1 MYAQSPC
8 QEGTTLANRSDD
20 EELVAMVD
28 GRDYPWKALGAR
40 IRAARLGAAL
50 TQKQLAYLVGV
61 APNTVWAWEAG
72 RMKPVHDNLVEIAF
86 HCATGVR
93 ELEGRDVVISE
104 LRKEAEVS
112 FRDAVDDLPDEDVES
127 IQEFIRFVRRQRHER
142 KRGER

>member
-1 MYAQSPC
+1 M
-8 QEGTTLANRSDD
+8 TD
-20 EELVAMVD
+20 ER
-28 GRDYPWKALGAR
+28 GYRWKELGAR
-40 IRAARLGAAL
+40 IRKARIGAGL
-50 TQKQLAYLVGV
+50 TQKQLADRVGV

-86 HCATGVR
+86 HCDTGVR

-112 FRDAVDDLPDEDVES
+112 FRDAVDDLPDEDVQS
-127 IQEFIRFVRRQRHER
+127 IQEFISFVRAQRHRR

>member
-1 MYAQSPC
+1 M
-8 QEGTTLANRSDD
+8 TDD
-20 EELVAMVD
+20 
-28 GRDYPWKALGAR
+28 RDYRWKELGIR
-40 IRAARLGAAL
+40 IRKARNGVGL
-50 TQKQLAYLVGV
+50 TQKQLADLVGV

-86 HCATGVR
+86 HCGTGVR

-127 IQEFIRFVRRQRHER
+127 IQEFIDFVRARRHR
-142 KRGER
+142 LGRGEP

>member
-1 MYAQSPC
+1 MA
-8 QEGTTLANRSDD
+8 DD
-20 EELVAMVD
+20 Q
-28 GRDYPWKALGAR
+28 GYRWKALGAR
-40 IRAARLGAAL
+40 IREARMGAGL
-50 TQKQLAYLVGV
+50 TQKELAGLVGV
-61 APNTVWAWEAG
+61 ASNTVWAWEAG

-86 HCATGVR
+86 RCGTGVR

-127 IQEFIRFVRRQRHER
+127 IQEFIDFVRRRRHRR